1 VTGRLSRRPAP
12 GRPTLPTRA
21 ARARLRPLAAGAT
34 LLDRAGLLGAWE
46 ERNRRATI
54 DHCVARLESSGK
66 LENLRRLRDR
76 DAGAFCGLWFA
87 DSDIHKVLEAI
98 GWETGRAGDGGWMEF
113 VDETV
118 ALMRDAQDEDGY
130 LNYTQTGER
139 MARVAAGG
147 VRLVVDELRTDVT
160 TTRKDGS
167 RGRLRMD
174 YGDHRDPQV
183 AIAWSWKFVVCRV
196 AGYAESAVRDGAAD
210 PQTT

>member
-1 VTGRLSRRPAP
+1 VRGCARSRPAQRCSTGPACSARGRSATGARRSIIASP
-12 GRPTLPTRA
+12 GSSRA
-21 ARARLRPLAAGAT
+21 ASSRTSAA
-34 LLDRAGLLGAWE
+34 
-46 ERNRRATI
+46 
-54 DHCVARLESSGK
+54 S
-66 LENLRRLRDR
+66 RDR

-98 GWETGRAGDGGWMEF
+98 GWETGRAGDGGWREF

-196 AGYAESAVRDGAAD
+196 AGYAESAVRDGGLACSAWVMESSGSA
-210 PQTT
+210 

>member
-1 VTGRLSRRPAP
+1 MRGCARSRPAQRCSTGPACSARGRSATGARRSIIASP
-12 GRPTLPTRA
+12 GSSRA
-21 ARARLRPLAAGAT
+21 AISRTSAASAIGT
-34 LLDRAGLLGAWE
+34 P
-46 ERNRRATI
+46 ERSA
-54 DHCVARLESSGK
+54 A
-66 LENLRRLRDR
+66 
-76 DAGAFCGLWFA
+76 WFA

-98 GWETGRAGDGGWMEF
+98 GWETGRAGDGGWREF

-139 MARVAAGG
+139 IARVAAGG

-167 RGRLRMD
+167 RRRLRMD
-174 YGDHRDPQV
+174 YGDHRDPHV

-196 AGYAESAVRDGAAD
+196 GGYAESAVRGGGFACSAWVMESSGSA
-210 PQTT
+210 